1 MVPVFRMQ
9 EESIVIWSEG
19 TRLAGELWQP
29 DDLKPGERRP
39 AVLLCHGWGGLKEH
53 LNATYA
59 PWFCKAGLIVM
70 TFDYRGW
77 GESESKL
84 VMLEK
89 QAVPD
94 EQGVVAVRARA
105 IREVVDR
112 FDQILDITNC
122 LDYLVGEPAVDVDR
136 IGLWGSSYG
145 GGHVS
150 TMAAR
155 DSRVKAIVA
164 QVSAQQGDASPA
176 ARAIAQER
184 ATARAR
190 GDAEPIPQGTDGVP
204 GLAGT
209 PDFPKMARYRP
220 LDTADRIRVPT
231 LVIDAEHE
239 ELMDRMQNGHAL
251 YEIVRKNAPAE
262 YELFPCKHYEIYDK
276 HYRPASSLA
285 RDFLVRHLTG

>member
-1 MVPVFRMQ
+1 MQ
-9 EESIVIWSEG
+9 ESIVVWSEG

-105 IREVVDR
+105 IREVVDP

-220 LDTADRIRVPT
+220 LDRADRIRVPT

-285 RDFLVRHLTG
+285 RDFLVRHLRG